1 MLLDPQARY
10 DGTLNHW
17 IWAKEW
23 LAHVFSGLSLASE
36 VGDDLFQW
44 EAVIQGPA
52 ETAYAGGLFFLS
64 VSFPIEYPFKPPK
77 VRFTTKILV
86 FTFLGRSVEV
96 LGDWGGSHGHT
107 IYDISIGLQPS

>member
-1 MLLDPQARY
+1 MAALKR
-10 DGTLNHW
+10 
-17 IWAKEW
+17 IKKE
-23 LAHVFSGLSLASE
+23 LEELEKGLIENCSGGP

-77 VRFTTKILV
+77 VRFTTKIYHCNV
-86 FTFLGRSVEV
+86 NSQQ
-96 LGDWGGSHGHT
+96 GS
-107 IYDISIGLQPS
+107 DLQPFRTISGA